1 MNILITGGCGFIGSK
16 LSNYLAKDHNI
27 SVLDTC
33 WFGNHLN
40 NKKINLIKEDIRNL
54 DNISF
59 DKFDILLH
67 LANIANDPAVELDEA
82 LSWEVNVLSS
92 KFLIEKAIKS
102 KIKKVIYASS
112 GSVYG
117 LKDEEKVTEDLE
129 LVPLSAYNKT
139 KMISERVFLSYSDKI
154 STYIIRPATVCGIS
168 PRMRLDLSVNLL
180 TFSALKDNKIKVF
193 GGDQIRPNIHID
205 DMVRVYDFFV
215 KNNPPNG
222 IYNAGFENVSIME
235 IAKYIS
241 SKTNAD
247 LEVSISN
254 DPRSYR
260 LDSSKLIK
268 LGYKPKKTFRD
279 AVNELTLAYDEGKL
293 IDSESAHSINWLK
306 KIVK

>member
-27 SVLDTC
+27 SVLDNC

-40 NKKINLIKEDIRNL
+40 NKKINLLKEDIRNL

-59 DKFDILLH
+59 DKFDILVH

-92 KFLIEKAIKS
+92 KFLMEKAIKS
-102 KIKKVIYASS
+102 KLKKVIYASS

-139 KMISERVFLSYSDKI
+139 KMISERVLLSYSDKI

-205 DMVRVYDFFV
+205 DMVRVYDFFI

-241 SKTNAD
+241 SKTNANLD
-247 LEVSISN
+247 VSISN

-268 LGYKPKKTFRD
+268 LGYKPNKTFRD
-279 AVNELTLAYDEGKL
+279 AVNELILTYNEGKL
-293 IDSESAHSINWLK
+293 TDSESAHSISWLK